1 MFMQI
6 LKLLRV
12 KNLLIIV
19 FTQYLMRYAVI
30 FPMLESKG
38 YVTQF
43 SGFNFFLL
51 VLTTVL
57 LAAAGYVINDYFDTG
72 TDLLNRPD
80 TVVVGKSITRRNAM
94 TIHLVLNI
102 VGVVLGFYISL
113 QIHLWK
119 LVYIYILITG
129 LLWFYSSSYKK
140 MFLVGNIIVALLTA
154 MVPLMTVLYE
164 IPALNQ
170 KYSEVLLMI
179 GQNFYDIFFWV
190 AGFSI
195 FAFITTL
202 TREIIKDA
210 EDFEGDNAYGSRS
223 MPVVAG
229 IRITKIVT
237 IGLTLI
243 TIALILFTYFFY
255 VSIPGNPDY
264 ISIAYISV
272 LLILP
277 LFILAYYIVKAK
289 DKKEWKKTGNLLK
302 LIMLFGVAYAF
313 INWLGYYYY

>member
-1 MFMQI
+1 MLKAI
-6 LKLLRV
+6 LKLVRA

-30 FPMLESKG
+30 HPMLESNG
-38 YVTQF
+38 YELQF
-43 SGFNFFLL
+43 SDFNFFLL

-57 LAAAGYVINDYFDTG
+57 LTAAGYVINDYFDTG
-72 TDLLNRPD
+72 TDLVNRPD
-80 TVVVGKSITRRNAM
+80 EVVVGRVINRRSAM

-102 VGVVLGFYISL
+102 MAIIIGFYISL

-119 LVYIYILITG
+119 LVIVYIIITA
-129 LLWFYSSSYKK
+129 LLWTYSSSYKK
-140 MFLVGNIIVALLTA
+140 MFLIGNIIVALLTA
-154 MVPLMTVLYE
+154 MVPMMTVLYE

-179 GQNFYDIFFWV
+179 GQDFYDIFFWV
-190 AGFSI
+190 TGFSG

-223 MPVVAG
+223 IPVVAG
-229 IRITKIVT
+229 IKSTKLITS
-237 IGLTLI
+237 GLNLI
-243 TIALILFTYFFY
+243 TIALIIIVYFQY
-255 VSIPGNPDY
+255 VAIPTKADY
-264 ISIAYISV
+264 LSMAYIGV

-277 LFILAYYIVKAK
+277 ISLLTIIIINAK
-289 DKKEWKKTGNLLK
+289 EKKDWKRAGDILK
-302 LIMLFGVAYAF
+302 LVMLAGVLYAG